1 MNQPQIAPRNPR
13 AVYEVRSP
21 RGRVVCAFDRIDQ
34 AQAFITG
41 ERAWTEAGVA
51 QIRSNLSIW
60 RVQTIEEQV
69 L

>member
-1 MNQPQIAPRNPR
+1 
-13 AVYEVRSP
+13 
-21 RGRVVCAFDRIDQ
+21 VCAFDRIDQ
-34 AQAFITG
+34 AQAFIAG

-51 QIRSNLSIW
+51 QIRSGLSIW